1 MPFDNMIKE
10 GSKATDF
17 KLRGVDGKTYGLK
30 EFKSRYIVLY
40 FYPKDLTPGCTIQAK
55 RYSAGVQKLRKLGA
69 TVIGVSKDDVALHR
83 KFKQACGLKILL
95 LSDPT
100 SKVIKA
106 YGAYGNRGIF
116 GMGTLRNT
124 YLIKSGKVEKIF
136 RKVDPTKDT
145 GIVIDYIRNS

>member
-1 MPFDNMIKE
+1 MIKE
-10 GSKATDF
+10 GSKAVDF
-17 KLRGVDGKTYGLK
+17 RLRGVDGKMHSLK
-30 EFKSRYIVLY
+30 EFKSRYVVLY

-55 RYSAGVQKLRKLGA
+55 KYTGSMQKLKRLGA
-69 TVIGVSKDDVALHR
+69 TVLGVSKDDVALHK
-83 KFKQACGLKILL
+83 KFKQKCGLKILL

-124 YLIKSGKVEKIF
+124 YLIKNGKLEKIF
-136 RKVDPTKDT
+136 RKVNPMKDT
-145 GIVIDYIRNS
+145 DIVIDYIRNS